1 MSSMP
6 SHVKTREVAEE
17 VVQEAWLGVLRG
29 LDRFEGR
36 SSLKTWILR
45 ILVHTAITRGEREA
59 RSVRGNP
66 GQWVH
71 ARIDPCRSGITR
83 LTTSRCGPCKRSRT
97 PLADTSVTRNE
108 A

>member
-1 MSSMP
+1 
-6 SHVKTREVAEE
+6 VIAYKF
-17 VVQEAWLGVLRG
+17 L
-29 LDRFEGR
+29 RFEGT
-36 SSLKTWILR
+36 SSFTGFRWELPN
-45 ILVHTAITRGEREA
+45 
-59 RSVRGNP
+59 GNP